1 MRSGGVIPPRN
12 ERNKETVI
20 KEDIKGDVLFDYKL
34 TYTLRLKRKGETMEF
49 TAITTQEEFDQRI
62 GERLKRERE
71 SIENKYKDYDDLK
84 TKNSEKDAKIGELE
98 KQLRDAKA
106 EHEQAIAEKD
116 ARIKGYESDS
126 VKTRIARE
134 MGLSFEAIDFIS
146 GDDEEAIRKS
156 ATTFKAYVDKA
167 KGPAP
172 SFTPEGEGASKNKD
186 AGYKN
191 MLAGMKGE
199 E

>member
-1 MRSGGVIPPRN
+1 M
-12 ERNKETVI
+12 
-20 KEDIKGDVLFDYKL
+20 D
-34 TYTLRLKRKGETMEF
+34 F

-62 GERLKRERE
+62 GDRLKRERE
-71 SIENKYKDYDDLK
+71 VIESKYKDYDDLK
-84 TKNSEKDAKIGELE
+84 TQNSEKDTKISELE
-98 KQLRDAKA
+98 KQLQEAKA
-106 EHEQAIAEKD
+106 EYEKTLGEKD

-134 MGLSFEAIDFIS
+134 MGLSFEAVDFIR

-156 ATTFKAYVDKA
+156 AETFKAYVDKA

-172 SFTPEGEGASKNKD
+172 SFEPSGEGAGKNEE
-186 AGYKN
+186 AGYKK

>member
-1 MRSGGVIPPRN
+1 
-12 ERNKETVI
+12 
-20 KEDIKGDVLFDYKL
+20 
-34 TYTLRLKRKGETMEF
+34 MEF

-62 GERLKRERE
+62 GDRLKRERE
-71 SIENKYKDYDDLK
+71 SIESKYKDYDDLK
-84 TKNSEKDAKIGELE
+84 TKNSEKDARIGELE
-98 KQLRDAKA
+98 KQLQDAKK
-106 EHEQAIAEKD
+106 EYENDLAEKD

-146 GDDEEAIRKS
+146 GEDEEAIRKS

-172 SFTPEGEGASKNKD
+172 GYEPPGEGESKNKD